1 MSDAGASEIE
11 RMSPLPRLRQA
22 LADLARLERE
32 ADASRCLGLIVFGLA
47 REAALLR
54 LAPEAVARLSMQIT
68 ERLRAALRPVDRIY
82 KLGEWEWL
90 VVLPNLPSSAPV
102 HLAML
107 KFRRVFYQPPL
118 AIGGVEVGLNAV
130 CGAALS
136 PEHGD
141 DPLHLVQSARI
152 AALTASHSGDWV
164 AVYDPVMERDS
175 VQQNSLVAELQRDL
189 ADNALALFLQPQ
201 VDVVTGRCTSAEA
214 LLRWQRQN
222 GEWVQPPL
230 TVATVERGGLR
241 HAFNRWLFQ
250 TAAATLAQLRDAGV
264 AVDLSINITANDLLD
279 PEIPDLL
286 AQALSLWRLPAARL
300 CLEITETVAVE
311 ESQGVT
317 DVLLRLRGQGIRLAI
332 DDFGTGYAGMSY
344 LQHLPVHEVKIDRR
358 FVDPIADSPRDR
370 EIIRS
375 ITGLARTLGL
385 RIVAEGVE
393 TQAVMDLLGELGCS
407 AAQGYL
413 HSRALP
419 VPDFIAWWTARE
431 AALASE

>member
-1 MSDAGASEIE
+1 MPDSPVAESEL
-11 RMSPLPRLRQA
+11 PVALPRLRQA
-22 LADLARLERE
+22 LADLARSAQEVDP
-32 ADASRCLGLIVFGLA
+32 ARCQGLIVFGLA

-68 ERLRAALRPVDRIY
+68 ERLRAALRPADRLY
-82 KLGEWEWL
+82 ALGEWEWL
-90 VVLPNLPSSAPV
+90 IVLPNLPSSAPV

-130 CGAALS
+130 CGASLS

-152 AALTASHSGDWV
+152 AALTACRSGDWV
-164 AVYDPVMERDS
+164 AVYDPAMEQDS
-175 VQQNSLVAELQRDL
+175 VQQSSLIAELQRDL
-189 ADNALALFLQPQ
+189 AENALALYLQPQ
-201 VDVVTGRCTSAEA
+201 VDVATGRCTHAEA
-214 LLRWQRQN
+214 LLRWRRHN
-222 GEWVQPPL
+222 GDWVQPPL
-230 TVATVERGGLR
+230 TIATIERGGLR

-250 TAAATLAQLRDAGV
+250 AAAVTLAQLRDAGV
-264 AVDLSINITANDLLD
+264 ETGLSINITANDLLD
-279 PEIPDLL
+279 PEMPDLV
-286 AQALSLWRLPAARL
+286 AQALALWHLPAERL

-311 ESQGVT
+311 ESQEVA
-317 DVLLRLRGQGIRLAI
+317 DVLHRLRSQGVRLAI

-344 LQHLPVHEVKIDRR
+344 LQQLPVQEVKIDRR
-358 FVDPIADSPRDR
+358 FVTPIADSMRER

-375 ITGLARTLGL
+375 ITSLAHSMGL

-393 TQAVMDLLGELGCS
+393 TQAVMDWLGELGCT

-419 VPDFIAWWTARE
+419 LPEFIAWWEARE
-431 AALASE
+431 AAPG